1 VPNSNEDLEVSMLT
15 TRPVLKPVPAITGL
29 LELFAT
35 HPLVAL
41 GEIHMLQDEADFIAA
56 LLHHPAFPATV
67 QVIVVEFGN
76 ARYQSVMDRF
86 IGGEPIAARDL
97 RPVWR
102 DIFGLG
108 FDAPIYEQFFRTVR
122 AINRTLP
129 PDQRLRV
136 LLGDPP
142 IDWSQITQAAQ
153 VRPWVEQRD
162 AYYAGVVETNILAPG
177 YHGLLIAGL
186 AHFLRDSPM
195 PFPLSFP
202 LEGTTGHRIE
212 RNHPHNLH
220 VIMPHTGFGP
230 ETSALEPYLADW
242 PIPSLISL
250 STGWLGELDAALV
263 HEGKFIFNPDIEL
276 PPLKQG
282 VTLGAMADSYLYLGP
297 RSSLTRSTANPA
309 IYRGDE
315 PYLSEL
321 HRRHSVGFLPIKNVL
336 TEGDPRFF
344 PD

>member
-1 VPNSNEDLEVSMLT
+1 MPSRPALEPM
-15 TRPVLKPVPAITGL
+15 PAIIGL

-41 GEIHMLQDEADFIAA
+41 GEMHGLQDEADFITA
-56 LLHHPAFPATV
+56 LLHHPSFPATV

-76 ARYQSVMDRF
+76 ARYQSVIDHF
-86 IGGEPIAARDL
+86 IAGEPVAARDL

-129 PDQRLRV
+129 PAQRLRV

-142 IDWSQITQAAQ
+142 VDWSQITQKADIW
-153 VRPWVEQRD
+153 PWLGQRD
-162 AYYAGVVETNILAPG
+162 AHYAGVVETQVLAPG
-177 YHGLLIAGL
+177 HHGLLIAGGM
-186 AHFLRDSPM
+186 HFVRDWPM
-195 PFPLSFP
+195 QLLPPDGNIAQR
-202 LEGTTGHRIE
+202 LEG
-212 RNHPHNLH
+212 NHPHRVH
-220 VIMPHTGFGP
+220 VILPHIGLGR
-230 ETSALEPYLADW
+230 ETSALEPYLADMA
-242 PIPSLISL
+242 IPSLVSL
-250 STGWLGELDAALV
+250 RTTWLGELDAALLQEEL
-263 HEGKFIFNPDIEL
+263 HFIPNPDMPP

-282 VTLGAMADSYLYLGP
+282 ITLATIADSYLYLGP
-297 RSSLTRSTANPA
+297 RSSLTNSTANPA

-315 PYLSEL
+315 LYLSEL
-321 HRRHSVGFLPIKNVL
+321 HRRHSAVAGLPFRAEDLL
-336 TEGDPRFF
+336 TEGDPRFY

>member
-1 VPNSNEDLEVSMLT
+1 MPSRPALEPT
-15 TRPVLKPVPAITGL
+15 PAITGL

-35 HPLVAL
+35 HPLVAV
-41 GEIHMLQDEADFIAA
+41 GEVHGLQDEADFVAA

-76 ARYQSVMDRF
+76 ARYQSVIDRF
-86 IGGEPIAARDL
+86 IAGEPIAARDL

-129 PDQRLRV
+129 PAQRVRV

-142 IDWSQITQAAQ
+142 VEWSEIKQIDDI
-153 VRPWVEQRD
+153 RPWVEQRD
-162 AYYAGVVETNILAPG
+162 SHYAAVVETNILAHG
-177 YHGLLIAGL
+177 YRGLLIAGL
-186 AHFLRDSPM
+186 GHFVRDSPM
-195 PFPLSFP
+195 PFPLD
-202 LEGTTGHRIE
+202 GTIGHRLE
-212 RNHPHNLH
+212 RNHPGSVH
-220 VIMPHTGFGP
+220 VVMPHIGFGP
-230 ETSALEPYLADW
+230 ETGALEPYLTDC
-242 PIPSLISL
+242 PIPSLFSL
-250 STGWLGELDAALV
+250 RTTWLGGLDAALV
-263 HEGKFIFNPDIEL
+263 HEQNFLRHAGVEP

-282 VTLGAMADSYLYLGP
+282 VTLGAIADSYLYLGQ

-321 HRRHSVGFLPIKNVL
+321 HRRHSVGMFPVEDLL

-344 PD
+344 TD